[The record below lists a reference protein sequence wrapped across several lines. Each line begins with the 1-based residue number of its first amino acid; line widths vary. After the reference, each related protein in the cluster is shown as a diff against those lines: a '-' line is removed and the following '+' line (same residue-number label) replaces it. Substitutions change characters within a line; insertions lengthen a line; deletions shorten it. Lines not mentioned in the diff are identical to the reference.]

1 LLCDESTLQQ
11 WRYPPS
17 GFSIT
22 YRFG

>member
-1 LLCDESTLQQ
+1 DESTLQQ

-17 GFSIT
+17 GFGIT

>member
-1 LLCDESTLQQ
+1 STLQQ

-17 GFSIT
+17 GFGIT